1 MQRGGKNSSSRRCLA
16 RRETLSFES
25 GTRRREGRK
34 GKKRRIESGLFKACF
49 AGFQWRP
56 FFERVPDYIRT
67 FERGFGWWSL
77 PLLKSYLFRRKRK
90 GRPARWRGGEEGV
103 EIGVR
108 TAAWRLT
115 NWTRGW
121 ILGYRAVKKKK
132 RKKKNVTFNSVVLT
146 ICHASDHEKI
156 HTYIYVFV
164 SRIKQIPIHVN
175 LHAIAI
181 HKLINCLRVNENDE
195 PQSTTTD
202 PSMAT

>member
-34 GKKRRIESGLFKACF
+34 GKERRRMESGLFKACF

-56 FFERVPDYIRT
+56 FFERFPVISVRSSVALV
-67 FERGFGWWSL
+67 WWSL

-121 ILGYRAVKKKK
+121 ILGYRAVKKK
-132 RKKKNVTFNSVVLT
+132 RKKER
-146 ICHASDHEKI
+146 ASRMKL
-156 HTYIYVFV
+156 
-164 SRIKQIPIHVN
+164 SRIWKPRIVSLWFIHSVYDD
-175 LHAIAI
+175 LFWHSCA
-181 HKLINCLRVNENDE
+181 KRRSERSDLEL
-195 PQSTTTD
+195 S
-202 PSMAT
+202 

>member
-132 RKKKNVTFNSVVLT
+132 KKKKER
-146 ICHASDHEKI
+146 ASRMKL
-156 HTYIYVFV
+156 
-164 SRIKQIPIHVN
+164 SRIWKPRIVSLWFIHSVYDD
-175 LHAIAI
+175 LFWHSCA
-181 HKLINCLRVNENDE
+181 KRRSERSDLEL
-195 PQSTTTD
+195 S
-202 PSMAT
+202 

>member
-121 ILGYRAVKKKK
+121 IRFTTISFDTRALNGGAREAISSFLKEE
-132 RKKKNVTFNSVVLT
+132 VLRGGDRFF
-146 ICHASDHEKI
+146 IVLLFSRI
-156 HTYIYVFV
+156 NFV
-164 SRIKQIPIHVN
+164 S
-175 LHAIAI
+175 
-181 HKLINCLRVNENDE
+181 
-195 PQSTTTD
+195 
-202 PSMAT
+202 

>member
-132 RKKKNVTFNSVVLT
+132 RKKKNVRREWNCPGFENLESFRYGLFIRFTTISFDTRALNGGAREAISSFLKEEVLRGGDRFF
-146 ICHASDHEKI
+146 IVLLFSRI
-156 HTYIYVFV
+156 NFV
-164 SRIKQIPIHVN
+164 S
-175 LHAIAI
+175 
-181 HKLINCLRVNENDE
+181 
-195 PQSTTTD
+195 
-202 PSMAT
+202 